1 MERNT
6 ILPVKVVYFLVLIF
20 YLYFGEWPE
29 MDADRVRWTLLRT
42 IQWFFIFCLIVNV
55 AIGVM
60 LIRME
65 EFSTRVLREV
75 VFSICLFDALLLA
88 MMTELTGGFESF
100 LFWVFLGLQIRNAI
114 SMPIASTQ
122 IVANLSVSVIYLCAG
137 AFDIIVARSE
147 EELENITGEPVVLRA
162 LLLVLMT
169 ACGYGLQVLIDKQR
183 RMDAEEDEFDR
194 RQSQLQASGRLA
206 AEIAHQVKNPL
217 GIINNAAFALGQAT
231 NENETAKRQVA
242 LIREEVNKADQIITK
257 LMGYAQLVEGRLAKL
272 DELDPDNRL
281 LGRMSVRRLEAET
294 LRDSILFVSGQW
306 NPRMF
311 GKPVP
316 VKEDEVGQIV
326 VGVST
331 NDSSNRPTGKTI
343 SLGTEEN
350 RRSLYVQVRRSKVL
364 SFVDAFDAPSM
375 EPNCTKRTVS
385 TVAPQALMLM
395 NNNFVISECRSMAGR
410 LQHLA
415 KGSLDTQLGLA
426 WETTLGQAPSA
437 GELAQSAAFVEKQTA
452 LFKTQKEKQPDLA
465 ALANYCQAL
474 LSSNAFIYV
483 D

>member
-1 MERNT
+1 MASPRGNKTWIDWWRLSQLFRSIAPDDGSQRSRIRFMERNT

-20 YLYFGEWPE
+20 YLYFGEWPQ

-75 VFSICLFDALLLA
+75 VFSICLFDAVLLA

-100 LFWVFLGLQIRNAI
+100 LFWMFLGLQIRNAI

-147 EELENITGEPVVLRA
+147 EELETITGEPVVLRA

-217 GIINNAAFALGQAT
+217 AIINNAAFALGQAA
-231 NENETAKRQVA
+231 NENESAKRQVA
-242 LIREEVNKADQIITK
+242 LIREEVNKADQIVTK

-272 DELDPDNRL
+272 DVNET
-281 LGRMSVRRLEAET
+281 LEAALSQVFPKGE
-294 LRDSILFVSGQW
+294 
-306 NPRMF
+306 
-311 GKPVP
+311 
-316 VKEDEVGQIV
+316 
-326 VGVST
+326 
-331 NDSSNRPTGKTI
+331 
-343 SLGTEEN
+343 
-350 RRSLYVQVRRSKVL
+350 QVRH
-364 SFVDAFDAPSM
+364 P
-375 EPNCTKRTVS
+375 
-385 TVAPQALMLM
+385 
-395 NNNFVISECRSMAGR
+395 
-410 LQHLA
+410 
-415 KGSLDTQLGLA
+415 
-426 WETTLGQAPSA
+426 GQARVRDCAPAAPGPACSTSA
-437 GELAQSAAFVEKQTA
+437 KCSSIS
-452 LFKTQKEKQPDLA
+452 FKTPGK
-465 ALANYCQAL
+465 
-474 LSSNAFIYV
+474 
-483 D
+483 

>member
-1 MERNT
+1 MASPRGNKTWIDWWRLSQLFRSVAPDDGSQRSRIRFMERNT
-6 ILPVKVVYFLVLIF
+6 VLPVKVVYFLVLIF

-75 VFSICLFDALLLA
+75 VFSICLFDAVLLA

-100 LFWVFLGLQIRNAI
+100 LFWMFMGLQIRNAI

-147 EELENITGEPVVLRA
+147 ETITGEPVVLRA

-242 LIREEVNKADQIITK
+242 LIREEVNKADQIVTK

-272 DELDPDNRL
+272 DVNET
-281 LGRMSVRRLEAET
+281 LEAA
-294 LRDSILFVSGQW
+294 LSQVFPKGSK
-306 NPRMF
+306 F
-311 GKPVP
+311 GTR
-316 VKEDEVGQIV
+316 I
-326 VGVST
+326 
-331 NDSSNRPTGKTI
+331 
-343 SLGTEEN
+343 
-350 RRSLYVQVRRSKVL
+350 RREYGI
-364 SFVDAFDAPSM
+364 
-375 EPNCTKRTVS
+375 
-385 TVAPQALMLM
+385 ALPPLLAQPEH
-395 NNNFVISECRSMAGR
+395 ISEVFVNIIQNAREVMDNDGEIRIKTSYEGDYTFRVSIEDNGPGIPSERFEAVFEPY
-410 LQHLA
+410 HTTKE
-415 KGSLDTQLGLA
+415 KGTGLGLA
-426 WETTLGQAPSA
+426 IVKHNTELYGGMVKIESELGKYTRFNLIFP
-437 GELAQSAAFVEKQTA
+437 GRTA
-452 LFKTQKEKQPDLA
+452 LRLQT
-465 ALANYCQAL
+465 
-474 LSSNAFIYV
+474 S
-483 D
+483 